1 MCKTLKYCFHSDS
14 CFWHSYCSCKSAQ
27 RIWELPD
34 FYGCSTVKFIHSC
47 PHRWIK
53 TLEGQSY
60 SSVFRS
66 NKICSCTH
74 VFDDFEYS
82 YRWGHCRAL
91 QGLGPS
97 QLGRYT
103 SNRLWQVALMMYHR
117 LKVADRWDITS
128 SIKPDLFYSDG
139 FQSEWCLF
147 VLYDLRESSV
157 LVPNVHRLNTA
168 SLTT

>member
-14 CFWHSYCSCKSAQ
+14 CFWHSDCSCKSVR

-74 VFDDFEYS
+74 VFEYS
-82 YRWGHCRAL
+82 YQWGHCRAL
-91 QGLGPS
+91 HGLGPS
-97 QLGRYT
+97 ELGRYT

-128 SIKPDLFYSDG
+128 SIKPDIWWIPVWMVSFCTL
-139 FQSEWCLF
+139 W
-147 VLYDLRESSV
+147 LYESSV